1 MALELVT
8 GKAGAPHI
16 EGNDIGTINQA
27 TRGKGSY
34 VLEWGDEFA
43 ARVTGSNSVQI
54 GTGCASME
62 GRDFIINSP
71 ETVTITSGSQGMKR
85 NDLICAHYHRDGST
99 GVETM
104 GLTVI
109 KGTAVSSN
117 PADPNVPSGTIMGGS
132 IDAYW
137 KLYRV
142 PLDGITMGTPIQLF
156 SKLPSIK
163 TVGDSITPSDWSKL
177 SPSITYRKVSGIVFV
192 MADHLNISQAQT
204 KIQVGQLPVGY
215 RPGTRPQAQADDSYA
230 AVGTLNSRS
239 DGQCGVIGV
248 NAEGVV
254 FISANTTNSHFAGEV
269 VYPALA

>member
-1 MALELVT
+1 MTLELVT

-16 EGNDIGTINQA
+16 DGNDIGTINQA
-27 TRGKGSY
+27 MRGTGSY
-34 VLEWGDEFA
+34 VLEFGDNLT

-71 ETVTITSGSQGMKR
+71 ETVTITSGSQGLKR

-142 PLDGITMGTPIQLF
+142 PLDGITMGTPVSLF
-156 SKLPSIK
+156 DKLPSIK
-163 TVGDSITPSDWSKL
+163 SVGDSITQTEWKIPYSSSKL
-177 SPSITYRKVSGIVFV
+177 TLIKRGRIVVVNGIVNLSSNITSMANNAVVERLPDGYVPVHGAV
-192 MADHLNISQAQT
+192 MSFIGNNGQNFILTADKDNSV
-204 KIQVGQLPVGY
+204 KITTSTGAAPGY
-215 RPGTRPQAQADDSYA
+215 YFYCNGAWIA
-230 AVGTLNSRS
+230 
-239 DGQCGVIGV
+239 
-248 NAEGVV
+248 
-254 FISANTTNSHFAGEV
+254 
-269 VYPALA
+269 